1 MGYHVRRIDP
11 FWKASPVVLTVAVI
25 GALAAMF
32 GYTRWVVDYSRAYL
46 VIMGIGA
53 LMMAA
58 GVLLAT
64 KPAVSAILGC
74 LGFLGGLITF
84 VLMPNVN
91 TVDMSMGMR
100 MVSALMFTVLYMVL
114 MDALILVV
122 AALYNFFAGSL
133 GGLLLEI
140 EPTGQAETEGE

>member
-25 GALAAMF
+25 GALIAMF
-32 GYTRWVVDYSRAYL
+32 GYTRLNYL
-46 VIMGIGA
+46 VA
-53 LMMAA
+53 AA
-58 GVLLAT
+58 GAIIMAVGVLMAT
-64 KPAVSAILGC
+64 KPAVSSILGC
-74 LGFLGGLITF
+74 LGFFGGLITF

-91 TVDMSMGMR
+91 TADMSMWMKL
-100 MVSALMFTVLYMVL
+100 VSTVLFAALYMVL
-114 MDALILVV
+114 MDALVLVV
-122 AALYNFFAGSL
+122 SALYNFFAGSL

>member
-25 GALAAMF
+25 GALVAMF
-32 GYTRWVVDYSRAYL
+32 GYTRQNMAVAAVGAVV
-46 VIMGIGA
+46 
-53 LMMAA
+53 MAV

-64 KPAVSAILGC
+64 KPAVSTVLGC
-74 LGFLGGLITF
+74 LGFFGGLITF

-91 TVDMSMGMR
+91 TSDMALWLKL
-100 MVSALMFTVLYMVL
+100 VSTVLFAALYMVL

-122 AALYNFFAGSL
+122 AALYNFFAGSM
-133 GGLLLEI
+133 GGIQLEI
-140 EPTGQAETEGE
+140 EPTGQTEGEG